1 MIKEDLWAHK
11 LSKRKTNFLEG
22 YLIFIK
28 FTSSSKYYSNVSFF
42 VPPP

>member
-1 MIKEDLWAHK
+1 MIKEDLCAHR

-22 YLIFIK
+22 YLFFIK
-28 FTSSSKYYSNVSFF
+28 FTSSPKYYSKVSFF